1 MGVNLTN
8 KMEDWSIHETI
19 SFNVIDDNWNFNYND
34 TDYNDSESSDSCCGQ
49 VCTQHAMMSFDR
61 VFQPVLYSLVFV
73 LGLLGNGLVI
83 AVLLQFKRTWNVTD
97 TFILHLALADSLL
110 VITLPFW
117 AAEAVHGWV
126 FGTGFCKIVG
136 ATFKVN
142 FYCGIFLLGCISL
155 DRYLSIVHA
164 VQMYSRRKPWAVQAS
179 CVTVWGICFLMSV
192 PDLVFLEAMQ
202 DDRRDGRMEC
212 LHNYGIGEAGKWRLF
227 SRLLYHIAGF
237 FLPSAVMVFCYTM
250 ILHTLG
256 KSQGLQ
262 KRKAMKV
269 ILALVVAFFVCW
281 TPYNVVIFLDTLVS
295 ERAMESTCEMQNF
308 LDIGKTVTSCLGYL
322 HCCLNPVLYAFVGVK
337 FRNNLLDVLSALG
350 CNIKKNVRPVGRRGS
365 NWSESGDTSY
375 SGI

>member
-1 MGVNLTN
+1 MDENLTDT
-8 KMEDWSIHETI
+8 MEDWGI
-19 SFNVIDDNWNFNYND
+19 SEKTSFTGDDLINYSEYDNYNYS
-34 TDYNDSESSDSCCGQ
+34 YNYSSDSCCGQ
-49 VCTQHAMMSFDR
+49 VCTQHAMLSFDR
-61 VFQPVLYSLVFV
+61 VFQPVLYSLIFV

-97 TFILHLALADSLL
+97 TFILHLALTDSLL

-126 FGTGFCKIVG
+126 FGTGLCKIVG

-164 VQMYSRRKPWAVQAS
+164 VQMYTRRKPWVVQAS
-179 CVTVWGICFLMSV
+179 CVIVWGVCFLMSV
-192 PDLVFLEAMQ
+192 PDLVFLEAVK
-202 DDRRDGRMEC
+202 DDRRDGRTEC
-212 LHNYGIGEAGKWRLF
+212 LHNYSIDTAGQWRLF

-237 FLPSAVMVFCYTM
+237 FLPSVVMVFCYTM

-269 ILALVVAFFVCW
+269 ILALVVTFFVCW

-295 ERAMESTCEMQNF
+295 EKAMEPTCEMQNF
-308 LDIGKTVTSCLGYL
+308 LDIGKTITSSLGYL
-322 HCCLNPVLYAFVGVK
+322 HCCLNPILYAFVGVK
-337 FRNNLLDVLSALG
+337 FRNNLLDVLSTLG
-350 CNIKKNVRPVGRRGS
+350 CNIKKHVRPVGRRGS